1 MQFLSHLRKLTS
13 AVQSINKVVSFLLKH
28 SVPPSTAPRG
38 SLAHS
43 RSLSHAGGSS
53 SSAATA
59 TATATHAEADLWECI
74 LEELE
79 KANLNARINIFYML
93 DSLLDQS
100 LALGVESYR
109 ELVRKDLEKVV
120 DLTVPRDAR
129 EGVLNRMSAMQVSRS
144 LIGNCRG
151 RPRGAPLAALPCRL
165 EGGPS
170 MSVDDRADA
179 NEPCIDMLQVLQ
191 SWKTRRLLPVSLL
204 ESLLDTLRDAQFP
217 ASSSSSSSTSTSSG
231 FSRNDILRR
240 MEDDRER
247 HKRLRERIWVLPLPS
262 LQDISSNPKLST
274 MLGTAVPTTAS
285 NSPASPASSASA
297 PIATEQPKL
306 VSLASY
312 ARDQRIHASP
322 NGAGPQDGNAAGA
335 VDGDAPGL
343 DEESALDVEF
353 EQAWDNVDAEAYA
366 DGLLPESDLQAME
379 AENTKC
385 FG

>member
-1 MQFLSHLRKLTS
+1 
-13 AVQSINKVVSFLLKH
+13 
-28 SVPPSTAPRG
+28 
-38 SLAHS
+38 
-43 RSLSHAGGSS
+43 
-53 SSAATA
+53 
-59 TATATHAEADLWECI
+59 
-74 LEELE
+74 
-79 KANLNARINIFYML
+79 
-93 DSLLDQS
+93 
-100 LALGVESYR
+100 
-109 ELVRKDLEKVV
+109 
-120 DLTVPRDAR
+120 
-129 EGVLNRMSAMQVSRS
+129 
-144 LIGNCRG
+144 
-151 RPRGAPLAALPCRL
+151 
-165 EGGPS
+165 

-179 NEPCIDMLQVLQ
+179 ARLCVDTRQVLQ

-240 MEDDRER
+240 IEDDRER

-285 NSPASPASSASA
+285 KSPASPASSASA
-297 PIATEQPKL
+297 PTATEQPKL

-312 ARDQRIHASP
+312 ARDQRIHASA
-322 NGAGPQDGNAAGA
+322 NGSVPQDGSAAGA